1 MPALLVV
8 VDEADAEHE
17 GHIGQVEVVEA
28 SVGPSAHDVGE
39 GAKHDDSKI
48 EGNFVKEFH
57 ETFSFS
63 IVFGVLHSLVETIE
77 QDLFLFNETFFL
89 VCLKFQA
96 KSAQPL
102 RRVNNNFE

>member
-17 GHIGQVEVVEA
+17 GHVGQVEVVEA

-63 IVFGVLHSLVETIE
+63 IVFGVLHSFVETIE
-77 QDLFLFNETFFL
+77 QDLFLFIETFFL

-96 KSAQPL
+96 ECAQPL
-102 RRVNNNFE
+102 GRVNNYLE